1 MNPALALSRRS
12 RRARAGTTFVELM
25 LAVVIVSTTLLAS
38 TASMQGSAQVYHYFA
53 DGKHEALMLAQEI
66 HEAAKLMPW
75 THAVG
80 AEAVFGDDVYDVWDL
95 DGKTFNPPRSADYD
109 IVVSHIGWS
118 QSCEVRVVDM
128 AHPDV
133 EVDPATFQGQTLT
146 ELKVTI
152 KQGSEVVDTPSWWL
166 SKPAGS

>member
-1 MNPALALSRRS
+1 MNPARTLARRA

-80 AEAVFGDDVYDVWDL
+80 ADPVFGDNVYDVWDL

-128 AHPDV
+128 AHTDV
-133 EVDPATFQGQTLT
+133 EVDPATFQGPTLT
-146 ELKVTI
+146 ELKVVI
-152 KQGSEVVDTPSWWL
+152 KQGSEVVDSPCWWL
-166 SKPAGS
+166 STPTGA